1 MSQTWVCHSAESGR
15 FCASGDRPD
24 RAPAGCS
31 YGYLSGRVPRMLLG
45 CLGCRKR
52 PKVSSQATC
61 LDFVEV
67 AIHSD
72 RHRYGAAESDPAFEP
87 IEAELAKQ
95 PVITGPA
102 IVLHGDSDGVSPP
115 RSSERHDRFFT
126 GPYEQRVVPLHSVPA
141 RHWHRFPYRC
151 QLSERA
157 GAARWGAEGL
167 RARRRQ
173 RQSESIPFLPN
184 CGTTLYWEGD
194 RNPAVS
200 GVAVGAFDI
209 PASENSPMNATPT
222 MPSTSV
228 IPR

>member
-45 CLGCRKR
+45 CLGCGKR

-95 PVITGPA
+95 PVITGRPCDCLA
-102 IVLHGDSDGVSPP
+102 
-115 RSSERHDRFFT
+115 
-126 GPYEQRVVPLHSVPA
+126 
-141 RHWHRFPYRC
+141 W
-151 QLSERA
+151 
-157 GAARWGAEGL
+157 
-167 RARRRQ
+167 RQ
-173 RQSESIPFLPN
+173 RWRL
-184 CGTTLYWEGD
+184 
-194 RNPAVS
+194 A
-200 GVAVGAFDI
+200 
-209 PASENSPMNATPT
+209 
-222 MPSTSV
+222 TSV
-228 IPR
+228 IGAP